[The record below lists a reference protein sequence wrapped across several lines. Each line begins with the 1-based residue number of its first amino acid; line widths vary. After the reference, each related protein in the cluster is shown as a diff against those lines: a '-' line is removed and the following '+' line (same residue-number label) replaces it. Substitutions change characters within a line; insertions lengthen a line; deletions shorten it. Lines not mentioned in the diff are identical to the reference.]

1 MASVVTVAVSF
12 PSSSTVPTRTSF
24 SALDR
29 VPFQKVSFQYRD
41 FSISGRG
48 VSIRAQVTTEEPVT
62 KVVKESKKQDE
73 GVVVNKFKP
82 KDPYTG
88 RCLLNTKI
96 TGDDAPGETWHM
108 VFSTEGEVPYRE
120 GQSIGVVPDGID
132 KNGKPHKLR
141 LYSIASSAL
150 GDFGDS
156 KTVSLCVKR
165 LVYTNDNG
173 EVVKG
178 VCSNFLC
185 DLKPGNEVKITG
197 PVGKEMLMPKDPNAT
212 IIMLAT
218 GTGIAPFRSFL
229 WKIFFEKHED
239 YKFNGLAWLFLGVP
253 TSSSLLYKEEF
264 EKMKEK
270 SPENFRLDFAVSREQ
285 TNEKGEKMYIQTR
298 MAEYAQELWELLKKD
313 NTFVYMCGLKGMEK
327 GIDEIMVPLAAK
339 EGADVVTID
348 VHAAKGL
355 IQSGYVYLDVRT
367 VEEFQKGHVDATKI
381 INIPYMLSTPKGMVK
396 NPNFVKE
403 VSSAC
408 NKQDHFI
415 VGCKSGVRSQYATT
429 DLLADGFKNV
439 KDMEGGYMEWVKN
452 KFHVKVSS
460 DIEEL

>member
-1 MASVVTVAVSF
+1 MAAAVTSAAVSF
-12 PSSSTVPTRTSF
+12 PSSKSSPFSSRTSIVFTHERITFKKVRQASYVPTGSRG
-24 SALDR
+24 L
-29 VPFQKVSFQYRD
+29 VS
-41 FSISGRG
+41 
-48 VSIRAQVTTEEPVT
+48 VRAQVTTEAPA
-62 KVVKESKKQDE
+62 KVKKESKKQEE
-73 GVVVNKFKP
+73 GVTVNKFKP
-82 KDPYTG
+82 KEPYIG

-120 GQSIGVVPDGID
+120 GQSIGVIPEGID

-141 LYSIASSAL
+141 LYSIASSAI

-165 LVYTNDNG
+165 LVYVNDQG
-173 EVVKG
+173 ETVKG

-185 DLKPGNEVKITG
+185 DLKPGSEVTITG

-212 IIMLAT
+212 IIMLGT

-229 WKIFFEKHED
+229 WKMFFEKHED

-270 SPENFRLDFAVSREQ
+270 APENFRLDFAVSREQ

-298 MAEYAQELWELLKKD
+298 MAQYAEELWELLKKD

-327 GIDEIMVPLAAK
+327 GIDDIMVGLAAK
-339 EGADVVTID
+339 DGID
-348 VHAAKGL
+348 WFDYKKQLKKAEQWNVE
-355 IQSGYVYLDVRT
+355 VY
-367 VEEFQKGHVDATKI
+367 
-381 INIPYMLSTPKGMVK
+381 
-396 NPNFVKE
+396 
-403 VSSAC
+403 
-408 NKQDHFI
+408 
-415 VGCKSGVRSQYATT
+415 
-429 DLLADGFKNV
+429 
-439 KDMEGGYMEWVKN
+439 
-452 KFHVKVSS
+452 
-460 DIEEL
+460 